1 MEILELVIKYGA
13 VNEDNN
19 LTAEEIAKIV
29 KNSELIAKQVIL
41 WEKL

>member
-13 VNEDNN
+13 VNEDIN
-19 LTAEEIAKIV
+19 LTAEEITEIV